1 MTTADWNPEAYQR
14 FRGLRLRPALELLAQ
29 VRDLPDGPVVDMGC
43 GAGAVAEALATR
55 YPDRELYGVDN
66 SAAMLAEAEVTG
78 YYTRLTRDDASDWA
92 PGYTPALIFSNA
104 LANWL
109 PDHGALFSRWAGL
122 LPTRG
127 ALAVQMPRQYDEPS
141 HRLLRDL
148 AEDMYPDR
156 FDFSDWTAPVA
167 PPQDYA
173 AMLAPLGDLRAW
185 ETTYVQD
192 LAPVAE
198 GHPVRHFTQSTVMR
212 PFLAEMTETEAARYV
227 AAYETLLAKHYPE
240 RDGGHVH
247 FPFKRVF
254 FVLTKREQN

>member
-29 VRDLPDGPVVDMGC
+29 VRDLPEGPVVDMGC
-43 GAGAVAEALATR
+43 GAGAVAEALSTR
-55 YPDRELYGVDN
+55 YPNRDLYGIDS
-66 SAAMLAEAEVTG
+66 SATMLAEAEAMG
-78 YYTRLTRDDASDWA
+78 LYARLTRDDANDWT

-109 PDHGALFSRWAGL
+109 PDHATLFARWASV
-122 LPTRG
+122 LPDRG

-148 AEDMYPDR
+148 AEDMFPDR
-156 FDFSDWTAPVA
+156 FDFAEWTPPVA
-167 PPQDYA
+167 PPQVYA
-173 AMLAPLGDLRAW
+173 DMLAPLGDIRAW

-198 GHPVRHFTQSTVMR
+198 GHPVRHFTRSTVMR
-212 PFLAEMTETEAARYV
+212 PFVAELSEEEAVRYV
-227 AAYETLLAKHYPE
+227 AAYETLLAKHYPA
-240 RDGGHVH
+240 RADGHVH
-247 FPFKRVF
+247 FPFRRVF
-254 FVLTKREQN
+254 FVLTRGA

>member
-29 VRDLPDGPVVDMGC
+29 VRDLPEGPVVDVGC
-43 GAGAVAEALATR
+43 GAGAVAEALSAR
-55 YPDRELYGVDN
+55 YPDRELYGVDT
-66 SAAMLAEAEVTG
+66 SATMLDEAEATG
-78 YYTRLTRDDASDWA
+78 FYDRLTREDAKEWL

-109 PDHGALFSRWAGL
+109 PDHARLFGRWGEALPA
-122 LPTRG
+122 RG

-148 AEDMYPDR
+148 AEDMFPDR
-156 FDFSDWTAPVA
+156 FDFADWRAPVA
-167 PPQDYA
+167 SPQDYA
-173 AMLAPLGDLRAW
+173 AMLAPMGDVRAW

-192 LAPVAE
+192 LAPVGE
-198 GHPVRHFTQSTVMR
+198 GHPVRAFVQSTAMR
-212 PFLAEMTETEAARYV
+212 PFLAEMSEAEVARYV
-227 AAYETLLAKHYPE
+227 ATYETLLARDYPIRE
-240 RDGGHVH
+240 NGHVH

-254 FVLTKREQN
+254 FVLTRNA

>member
-29 VRDLPDGPVVDMGC
+29 VRDLPEGPVVDMGC
-43 GAGAVAEALATR
+43 GAGAVAEALSTR
-55 YPDRELYGVDN
+55 YPERDLYGVDS
-66 SAAMLAEAEVTG
+66 SATMLAEAEATG
-78 YYTRLTRDDASDWA
+78 FYDRLTRDDANDWT
-92 PGYTPALIFSNA
+92 PGYAPALIFSNA

-109 PDHGALFSRWAGL
+109 PDHGRLFARWFDALAPG
-122 LPTRG
+122 G

-148 AEDMYPDR
+148 AEDMFPDR
-156 FDFSDWTAPVA
+156 FDFAGWVPPVA
-167 PPQDYA
+167 PPTVYA
-173 AMLAPLGDLRAW
+173 DMLARLGDVRAW

-212 PFLAEMTETEAARYV
+212 PFVAEMSEVEAARYV
-227 AAYETLLAKHYPE
+227 AAYETLLAKHYPARE
-240 RDGGHVH
+240 GGHVH
-247 FPFKRVF
+247 FPFRRVF
-254 FVLTKREQN
+254 FVLTRRA